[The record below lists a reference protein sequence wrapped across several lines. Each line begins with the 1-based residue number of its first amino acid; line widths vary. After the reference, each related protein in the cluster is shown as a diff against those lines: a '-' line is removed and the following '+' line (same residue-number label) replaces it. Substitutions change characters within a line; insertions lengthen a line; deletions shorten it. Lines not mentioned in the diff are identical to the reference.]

1 MYTSG
6 CAGFSKELEERLAMV
21 IALGP
26 SILLSVFL
34 SVVLTLVL
42 NAILGVMLMPSLV
55 MGALVFLGALVL
67 IRMFTPQ

>member
-1 MYTSG
+1 
-6 CAGFSKELEERLAMV
+6 MV